1 MQGEP
6 MRLRTAL
13 WGVVSVAALAAT
25 LVFTR
30 GAGAADLGYPSS
42 FGPPTARVTQ
52 PIPFLSEVR
61 LGTFA
66 HDPASPE
73 NGSVDLS
80 GEILF
85 AKPFSAPG
93 SAWDF
98 LLPRPSIGGTLNFA
112 GKTSEAFAGLT
123 WTYDITQ
130 SIFVDAEF
138 GGSVNNGKTS
148 NIVPPG
154 HNAMG
159 CNWSFRESGSLGY
172 RLNANWDIMAT
183 VEHMSN
189 AGLCKQNRGLTNYGA
204 RIGYRF

>member
-1 MQGEP
+1 
-6 MRLRTAL
+6 MRLRSAL
-13 WGVVSVAALAAT
+13 FGGL
-25 LVFTR
+25 
-30 GAGAADLGYPSS
+30 GAGLLAGFLFSAQGAQAADLGYPSS
-42 FGPPTARVTQ
+42 FGSPTAPVTQ
-52 PIPFLSEVR
+52 PSSFFISEVR
-61 LGTFA
+61 LGTFV
-66 HDPASPE
+66 HDAASPE
-73 NGSVDLS
+73 QGSADLA

-85 AKPFSAPG
+85 ANPFSAPG

-98 LLPRPSIGGTLNFA
+98 LLPRPSIGGTLSFA

-123 WTYDITQ
+123 WTYDITR

-138 GGSVNNGKTS
+138 GGSVNNGKTGA
-148 NIVPPG
+148 IVPPG

-172 RLNANWDIMAT
+172 RLTENWDITAT

-189 AGLCKQNRGLTNYGA
+189 AGACKQNRGLTNYGA